1 MFYPDCEY
9 ATTTVL
15 GKAADV
21 DFKAS
26 GKTILNPG
34 WRYLYMK
41 VETEEE
47 EKEPSPEGEN
57 DTLPRFTIGESG
69 NHQPELTQKMTTP
82 PKRYTE
88 ATLLQAMETAG
99 KFVEDE
105 TLREAMKENGIGR
118 PSSRAGII
126 ETLLK
131 RLYIRREK
139 KNLISNPTGRDLIKI
154 IEAKMLKSP
163 ELTGQ
168 WEKKLRD
175 IEKGT
180 FTLDAFMVELQ
191 AQLVSIIQQVNGD
204 STGRHVSTQTPAT
217 ATGRN
222 TSKGGSSSSKGR
234 KTSSKNKP
242 VLVFSDKA
250 VKEGDK
256 CPICGKGIVRK
267 SQFGGYYCSEY
278 RNTGCRLTSKQ

>member
-1 MFYPDCEY
+1 
-9 ATTTVL
+9 
-15 GKAADV
+15 
-21 DFKAS
+21 
-26 GKTILNPG
+26 
-34 WRYLYMK
+34 
-41 VETEEE
+41 
-47 EKEPSPEGEN
+47 
-57 DTLPRFTIGESG
+57 
-69 NHQPELTQKMTTP
+69 
-82 PKRYTE
+82 
-88 ATLLQAMETAG
+88 METAG

-118 PSSRAGII
+118 PSSRASII

-139 KNLISNPTGRDLIKI
+139 KNLVSNPTGRDLIRI

-163 ELTGQ
+163 ELTGM

-180 FTLDAFMVELQ
+180 FTLDAFMDELQ
-191 AQLVSIIQQVNGD
+191 AQLVSIIKQVNGD
-204 STGRHVSTQTPAT
+204 STGRHVSAEAP

-222 TSKGGSSSSKGR
+222 ASKGSSTSSKGR

-278 RNTGCRLTSKQ
+278 RTTGCRLTSK